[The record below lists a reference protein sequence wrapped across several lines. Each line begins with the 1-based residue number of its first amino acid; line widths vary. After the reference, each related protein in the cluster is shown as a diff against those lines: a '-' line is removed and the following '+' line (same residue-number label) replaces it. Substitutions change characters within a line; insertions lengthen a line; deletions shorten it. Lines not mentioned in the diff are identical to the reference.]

1 MQMAQKHRAGYGKNG
16 LLGAKNGVF
25 GPVESADGGVF
36 WGNIGL
42 KRHKAIWEPDVEML
56 IL

>member
-1 MQMAQKHRAGYGKNG
+1 MAQKHRTGYGKNG
-16 LLGAKNGVF
+16 FRGAKNGIF
-25 GPVESADGGVF
+25 GPAESADGSAF

-42 KRHKAIWEPDVEML
+42 KHHKAIWKTDARML